1 MKRKRCTNYR
11 FAKPISMTKF
21 KEKPNQ
27 KMNGKLLFYGA
38 GFIIAL
44 LAMLTMNP
52 FGYNDLGY
60 REVVEAPTGAKS
72 VVFTNGVYFKIPGS
86 KITTYPN
93 VITISHR
100 GTKNGSTVESGLI
113 PIRFNDATEASA
125 QTVVRFR
132 LPDLEEEM
140 LTLHSE
146 YVNKE
151 YLALKGLAPYT
162 IECLKNSAQLM
173 DSEQHYSGG
182 RAQLSQFFQ
191 DQLEDG
197 LYILDVRERV
207 TRDSFTN
214 EVKRIYES
222 NIRVDKDGLKVRKE
236 SDLKIFGISIA
247 SATIENVDYEAQ
259 VDEKLK
265 KKIEASTR
273 ESVSKQNLV
282 TAQQEAM
289 TAEAEGRKRLV
300 EIEYEEKQR
309 QTQAV
314 VQAETQVKLAEK
326 DKEKQKI
333 ALEGAR
339 LEAQKIKALAD
350 AEAYS
355 KQKIMAADGALE
367 KKLAAYKDV
376 QNMWANAFMNYKGDL
391 VPKFQTAPTNGKG
404 GGNAGL
410 DFMQIMGAKAA
421 MDLNLDMTVKN

>member
-1 MKRKRCTNYR
+1 MTN
-11 FAKPISMTKF
+11 F
-21 KEKPNQ
+21 KEKSNR
-27 KMNGKLLFYGA
+27 KVNGKLMLYGTGA
-38 GFIIAL
+38 IIMIL
-44 LAMLTMNP
+44 MLLTMNP

-60 REVVEAPTGAKS
+60 REIVEAPTGAKS
-72 VVFTNGVYFKIPGS
+72 VVFSNGVYFKIPGS

-100 GTKNGSTVESGLI
+100 GTKNGSTVEGGLI
-113 PIRFNDATEASA
+113 PIRFNDATEANA

-132 LPDLEEEM
+132 LSDIESEM

-191 DQLEDG
+191 VQLEDG
-197 LYILDVRERV
+197 LYLLDVQEKA

-214 EVKRIYES
+214 EIKRIYES
-222 NIRVDKDGLKVRKE
+222 NIRIDANGNKVRKD
-236 SDLKIFGISIA
+236 SDLKQFGINIA
-247 SATIENVDYEAQ
+247 SATIENVDYESQ

-273 ESVSKQNLV
+273 EAVSKQNLV

-314 VQAETQVKLAEK
+314 VKAETQVKLAEK
-326 DKEKQKI
+326 DKEKQLI
-333 ALEGAR
+333 ALDGAR

-355 KQKIMAADGALE
+355 KQKVMAADGALE
-367 KKLAAYKDV
+367 KKLATYKEV

-391 VPKFQTAPTNGKG
+391 VPKFQTAPANGKG

-421 MDLNLDMTVKN
+421 MDLNLDMTVKK

>member
-1 MKRKRCTNYR
+1 MMNRILN
-11 FAKPISMTKF
+11 AKIPRWAVI
-21 KEKPNQ
+21 
-27 KMNGKLLFYGA
+27 
-38 GFIIAL
+38 GFISIIL
-44 LAMLTMNP
+44 LILINP
-52 FGYNDLGY
+52 FGYNNMGY
-60 REVVEAPTGAKS
+60 REVVEAPTGNKY
-72 VVFTNGVYFKIPGS
+72 VIFNNGIYWKYPGS

-93 VITISHR
+93 VVTISHR
-100 GTKNGSTVESGLI
+100 GERTGSTVDSKVI

-132 LPDLEEEM
+132 LPNLEDEM
-140 LTLHSE
+140 LLLHEE
-146 YVNKE
+146 YINKE

-191 DQLEDG
+191 DQLEEG
-197 LYILDVRERV
+197 LFILDIKESF
-207 TRDSFTN
+207 TRDTLTG
-214 EVKRIYES
+214 ETKRIYES
-222 NIRVDKDGLKVRKE
+222 KIRVDKNGEKVRKE
-236 SDLKIFGISIA
+236 SDLKEFGIRIA

-273 ESVSKQNLV
+273 EAVSKQNLV

-314 VQAETQVKLAEK
+314 VKAETDVKLAEK
-326 DKEKQKI
+326 DKEKQEI
-333 ALEGAR
+333 ALEAAR
-339 LEAQKIKALAD
+339 LEAQKIKALSD
-350 AEAYS
+350 AEAYA
-355 KQKIMAADGALE
+355 KQRIMQADGALE
-367 KKLAAYKDV
+367 KKLDAYKDV
-376 QNMWANAFMNYKGDL
+376 QQMWATAFQNYQGDL
-391 VPKFQTAPTNGKG
+391 VPKFQTGTSG

-410 DFMQIMGAKAA
+410 DFMEIMGAKAA
-421 MDLNLDMTVKN
+421 MDLNLNTKVKKP

>member
-1 MKRKRCTNYR
+1 MKKT
-11 FAKPISMTKF
+11 
-21 KEKPNQ
+21 
-27 KMNGKLLFYGA
+27 NGKLILYG
-38 GFIIAL
+38 IAAFVIL
-44 LAMLTMNP
+44 ILGVMINP

-60 REVVEAPTGAKS
+60 REVVETPTGQKNVIFS
-72 VVFTNGVYFKIPGS
+72 NGVYFKFPGS
-86 KITTYPN
+86 KVTTYPN

-100 GTKNGSTVESGLI
+100 GTKNGSTVEGGLI

-132 LPDLEEEM
+132 LPDVEKDM

-197 LYILDVRERV
+197 LYILDVSEEV
-207 TRDSFTN
+207 SRDSITN
-214 EVKRIYES
+214 EVKRIYVS
-222 NIRVDKDGLKVRKE
+222 NIRVNTDGIRVRKE
-236 SDLKIFGISIA
+236 SDLKRFGISIA
-247 SATIENVDYEAQ
+247 SATIENVDYESQ

-289 TAEAEGRKRLV
+289 TAEAEGRKKLV

-314 VQAETQVKLAEK
+314 VQAETQVKLAKK
-326 DKEKQKI
+326 DMEKQKI
-333 ALEGAR
+333 AMEAAK

-367 KKLAAYKDV
+367 KKLATYKDV

-391 VPKFQTAPTNGKG
+391 VPKFQTAPANGK

-421 MDLNLDMTVKN
+421 MDLNLDMTVKNKK

>member
-1 MKRKRCTNYR
+1 MYNLKKPDFLNHLNKLGMKIPSK
-11 FAKPISMTKF
+11 KQLII
-21 KEKPNQ
+21 
-27 KMNGKLLFYGA
+27 GGLGILL
-38 GFIIAL
+38 L
-44 LAMLTMNP
+44 SVLASLNP

-60 REVVEAPTGAKS
+60 REIVETPAGNKY
-72 VVFTNGVYFKIPGS
+72 VVFNNGVYWKFPGS
-86 KITTYPN
+86 KVTTYPN

-100 GTKNGSTVESGLI
+100 GEKTGSTVEGDLI
-113 PIRFNDATEASA
+113 LIRFNDATEAKA

-132 LPDLEEEM
+132 LPDVEEDM
-140 LTLHSE
+140 LMLHNE
-146 YVNKE
+146 YINKE
-151 YLALKGLAPYT
+151 YLALKGLQPYT

-191 DQLEDG
+191 DQLDFG
-197 LYILDVRERV
+197 LFILDTKESF
-207 TRDSFTN
+207 TRDTLTG
-214 EVKRIYES
+214 ETKRIYES
-222 NIRVDKDGLKVRKE
+222 KIRVDNNGERVRKG
-236 SDLKIFGISIA
+236 SDLTRFGISIA

-314 VQAETQVKLAEK
+314 VKADTEVKLAEK
-326 DKEKQKI
+326 DKEKQRI
-333 ALEGAR
+333 ALEAAR
-339 LEAQKIKALAD
+339 LEAQKIKALSD
-350 AEAYS
+350 AEAYA
-355 KQKIMAADGALE
+355 KQRIMQADGALE
-367 KKLAAYKDV
+367 KKLETYKEV
-376 QNMWANAFMNYKGDL
+376 QQMWANAFQNYKGDL
-391 VPKFQTAPTNGKG
+391 VPKFQTGSNGS

-410 DFMQIMGAKAA
+410 DFMEIMSAKAA
-421 MDLNLDMTVKN
+421 MDLNLNTKVKKK

>member
-1 MKRKRCTNYR
+1 MNK
-11 FAKPISMTKF
+11 I
-21 KEKPNQ
+21 
-27 KMNGKLLFYGA
+27 NGKLVLYGIGA
-38 GFIIAL
+38 IIIL
-44 LAMLTMNP
+44 LSMLLINP

-60 REVVEAPTGAKS
+60 REVVETPTGKKQ
-72 VVFTNGVYFKIPGS
+72 VVFTNGVYFKFPGS
-86 KITTYPN
+86 KVTTYPN

-100 GTKNGSTVESGLI
+100 GTKNGSTVEGGQI

-132 LPDLEEEM
+132 LPSFEKNM
-140 LTLHSE
+140 LILHSE

-197 LYILDVRERV
+197 LYLLDVQEIV
-207 TRDSFTN
+207 TRDSFTK
-214 EVKRIYES
+214 EIKRVYES
-222 NIRVDKDGLKVRKE
+222 NIRVDKDGQKVRKG
-236 SDLKIFGISIA
+236 SDLKIFGINIA
-247 SATIENVDYEAQ
+247 SATIENVDYESQ

-300 EIEYEEKQR
+300 EIKYEEMQR

-314 VQAETQVKLAEK
+314 VHAETQVKLAEK
-326 DKEKQKI
+326 DMDKQKI
-333 ALEGAR
+333 ALEAAK

-367 KKLAAYKDV
+367 KKLATYKDV

-391 VPKFQTAPTNGKG
+391 VPKFQTMPTNAKS

-421 MDLNLDMTVKN
+421 MDLNLDMAVKNK

>member
-1 MKRKRCTNYR
+1 MTN
-11 FAKPISMTKF
+11 F
-21 KEKPNQ
+21 KEKA
-27 KMNGKLLFYGA
+27 KRSFNGKLLLYGA
-38 GFIIAL
+38 GFSIL
-44 LAMLTMNP
+44 LLMLLMINP

-60 REVVEAPTGAKS
+60 REVVETPTGQKD
-72 VVFTNGVYFKIPGS
+72 VIFTNGVYFKFPGS
-86 KITTYPN
+86 KVTTYPN
-93 VITISHR
+93 VITISQR
-100 GTKNGSTVESGLI
+100 GTKNGSTIEGGLI

-132 LPDLEEEM
+132 LPDLESEM

-151 YLALKGLAPYT
+151 YLAMKGLAPYT

-197 LYILDVRERV
+197 LYLLDVTERV
-207 TRDSFTN
+207 ARDSFTN
-214 EVKRIYES
+214 EVKRFYES
-222 NIRVDKDGLKVRKE
+222 NIRVDKDGLKVRKQ
-236 SDLKIFGISIA
+236 SDLKQFGINIA
-247 SATIENVDYEAQ
+247 SATIENVDYESQ

-273 ESVSKQNLV
+273 EAVSKQNLV

-289 TAEAEGRKRLV
+289 TAEAEGRRRLV
-300 EIEYEEKQR
+300 EIEYEEMQK

-314 VQAETQVKLAEK
+314 VQAETQVKLASK
-326 DKEKQKI
+326 DKEKQLI
-333 ALEGAR
+333 ALDGAR

-355 KQKIMAADGALE
+355 KQRVMAADGALE
-367 KKLAAYKDV
+367 K
-376 QNMWANAFMNYKGDL
+376 N
-391 VPKFQTAPTNGKG
+391 
-404 GGNAGL
+404 
-410 DFMQIMGAKAA
+410 
-421 MDLNLDMTVKN
+421 

>member
-1 MKRKRCTNYR
+1 MKKT
-11 FAKPISMTKF
+11 
-21 KEKPNQ
+21 
-27 KMNGKLLFYGA
+27 NGKLILYG
-38 GFIIAL
+38 IAAFVIL
-44 LAMLTMNP
+44 ILGVMINP

-60 REVVEAPTGAKS
+60 REVVETPTGQKNVIFS
-72 VVFTNGVYFKIPGS
+72 NGVYFKFPGS
-86 KITTYPN
+86 KVTTYPN

-100 GTKNGSTVESGLI
+100 GTKNGSTVEGGLI

-132 LPDLEEEM
+132 LPDVEKDM

-197 LYILDVRERV
+197 LYILDVSEEV
-207 TRDSFTN
+207 SRDSITN
-214 EVKRIYES
+214 EVKRIYVS
-222 NIRVDKDGLKVRKE
+222 NIRVNTDGIRVRKE
-236 SDLKIFGISIA
+236 SDLKRFGISIA
-247 SATIENVDYEAQ
+247 SATIENVDYESQ

-289 TAEAEGRKRLV
+289 TAEAEGRKKLV

-314 VQAETQVKLAEK
+314 VQAETQVKLAKK
-326 DKEKQKI
+326 DMEKQKI
-333 ALEGAR
+333 AMEAAK

-367 KKLAAYKDV
+367 KKLATYKDV

-391 VPKFQTAPTNGKG
+391 VPKFQTAPANGK

-410 DFMQIMGAKAA
+410 DFMPVSYTHLTLPTIYS
-421 MDLNLDMTVKN
+421 V